1 MSEPTSNKAGGRVFR
16 IDRECY
22 VIYVGSDDHRV
33 RPFLRVG
40 TSSNLPDRIR
50 PYIGTVVLSDRIT
63 GNPLQEAETVGAVG
77 PRRPEYTGSPELVH
91 AFSPLTGMDRVRE
104 RPISSSN
111 RELPQGAFV
120 EFLTDGNLHLTVNS
134 RRIYDLDT
142 VEQSDRHQAYLLDRV
157 SSVVRD
163 TDGAYEAHVF
173 GPPGFLVGTDRS
185 MYRFSQG
192 TLTATALQSG
202 AVEALSRRLIDPEWL
217 TVVAGPADPE
227 ELLRWGK
234 WRLRQTLLNGSS
246 QPVIV
251 SRDAGA
257 SEAPRRLDHLL
268 EVLRVAGV
276 PVKRAPVKREFDLP
290 EIPGEPAATTLR
302 VSGRG
307 EWPAISDTVLEGVP
321 LVPGVPYRV
330 FGGFDALPSEESAGR
345 DPAETD
351 RSRDDAFGRLMN
363 LLHGWNTET
372 LEQEEAAPERFVRRA
387 AELLAACPAPVWADV
402 YPTGEG
408 YSVRFMVQH
417 GFSLKFARENT
428 AAVQRIDT
436 VLQDSA
442 DPDEAYRAEQRR
454 LLAFLDEL
462 LEQRRATT
470 RAPAPAKTPAES
482 PAPESTTAAAA
493 SSAASATD
501 APPADESA
509 PAPTEAAAAAAK
521 VAPSPSDTQRD
532 ASPAAPATSS
542 PQRTG
547 AGSAAGS
554 SAPGGSASGGQ
565 GRGGQSSSGSSSR
578 GWRGPAF
585 VVIGVVLIAGVV
597 TLLLWRDD
605 TGERYLA
612 RLGSDSEMALEADS
626 DAPDTAS
633 VGNASSAGD
642 GGSAEEDAPPD
653 EEAAAGAED
662 GSAADENGGAHDN
675 DGGTPANDDGET
687 ANGDASNPGGDS
699 SADSGTDTGEDVSQV
714 ALQESDDPGADEA
727 PTDGPLVITVG
738 DIIRMV
744 NRIAEQNGYAPIG
757 SMAPDARDP
766 DWIFPGNELELPDQR
781 LYEIRRGDTMWAIAD
796 RFIRQSAQEH
806 SRTLAELTERIQRGE
821 RPVEEL
827 QVLLNESYAQTTR
840 RRVGELLS
848 EIGVE

>member
-1 MSEPTSNKAGGRVFR
+1 MSEPTSNKSGGRVFR

-157 SSVVRD
+157 SSIVRD
-163 TDGAYEAHVF
+163 SGGAYEAHVF

-192 TLTATALQSG
+192 TFTATALQSR
-202 AVEALSRRLIDPEWL
+202 AVEGLARRLIDPEWL

-234 WRLRQTLLNGSS
+234 WRLRRTLLNGSS

-251 SRDAGA
+251 SRDADA

-276 PVKRAPVKREFDLP
+276 PVERAPVKREFDLP
-290 EIPGEPAATTLR
+290 EIPGEPVATTLR

-307 EWPAISDTVLEGVP
+307 EWPAVPDTVLEGVP

-330 FGGFDALPSEESAGR
+330 FGGLDALPAEESAGL

-351 RSRDDAFGRLMN
+351 RSRDDVFGRLMN

-372 LEQEEAAPERFVRRA
+372 LEQEEATPERFVRRA
-387 AELLAACPAPVWADV
+387 GELLAACPAPVWADV

-442 DPDEAYRAEQRR
+442 DSDAAYRAEQRR

-470 RAPAPAKTPAES
+470 RAPAPEKTPAES
-482 PAPESTTAAAA
+482 SASDSNTATAG
-493 SSAASATD
+493 SAASATD
-501 APPADESA
+501 APPADTSE
-509 PAPTEAAAAAAK
+509 PVPTDTAAAAK
-521 VAPSPSDTQRD
+521 MAPAPADTQRD
-532 ASPAAPATSS
+532 ASPAVAASPATAAAS
-542 PQRTG
+542 PERGGVRSVAST
-547 AGSAAGS
+547 SARRR
-554 SAPGGSASGGQ
+554 PASGG
-565 GRGGQSSSGSSSR
+565 RGGGGESSSAGAPR

-585 VVIGVVLIAGVV
+585 VVIGVMLIAGAV

-612 RLGSDSEMALEADS
+612 RLNSRSEIALEAES
-626 DAPDTAS
+626 DAS
-633 VGNASSAGD
+633 LAGD
-642 GGSAEEDAPPD
+642 GGSAAEDA
-653 EEAAAGAED
+653 AADTDD
-662 GSAADENGGAHDN
+662 GPVSDENGGHDNDGGMPANN
-675 DGGTPANDDGET
+675 DGGTPANNDGGTPTDASDDSD
-687 ANGDASNPGGDS
+687 NGDATNPS
-699 SADSGTDTGEDVSQV
+699 EDSG
-714 ALQESDDPGADEA
+714 ADPTAE
-727 PTDGPLVITVG
+727 GPLVITVS

-744 NRIAEQNGYAPIG
+744 NRIAERNGYAPIG

-806 SRTLAELTERIQRGE
+806 NRTLAELTERIQRGE
-821 RPVEEL
+821 RPIEEL